1 MSERVGRG
9 GSTGSSRGGG
19 ESVAGERFTSTDEVS
34 DRASPGR
41 VCADSGCETKLS
53 IYNDGEH
60 CSLHQPMETPRMRG
74 RKIA

>member
-1 MSERVGRG
+1 MSE
-9 GSTGSSRGGG
+9 SIS
-19 ESVAGERFTSTDEVS
+19 GERFTSTDQTS
-34 DRASPGR
+34 SRYTPGR
-41 VCADSGCETKLS
+41 VCAEKCCETKLS